1 MKKTHEKSRI
11 YTVAG
16 TAKLKN
22 PEKVVL
28 QIEATGQ
35 RNGDGFIYLVESV
48 AAEDYD
54 RTTAEGRAAAAEK
67 ELEEYK
73 KEFSETTDNLNA
85 EKEALEELLEQARDA
100 GGNYRRKLD
109 EAAQENAE
117 LRKAL
122 TECRRIFGELPPEI
136 ERLLNNEEGE
146 KKQWLHLH
154 NLEKLQKG
162 FREILRS
169 GSKRV
174 SRQRETRR
182 RRVLKRCIPKERRKL
197 FFFRKRCILATV
209 KQA

>member
-11 YTVAG
+11 YTVTG

-35 RNGDGFIYLVESV
+35 RNNDGFIYLVESV

-73 KEFSETTDNLNA
+73 KAFFETTDNLNA
-85 EKEALEELLEQARDA
+85 EKEALEELLTQARDA
-100 GGNYRRKLD
+100 GSNYRKKLD
-109 EAAQENAE
+109 ITREEYTE
-117 LRKAL
+117 LYKAL

-136 ERLLNNEEGE
+136 EKLLNSEEGE
-146 KKQWLHLH
+146 KDH
-154 NLEKLQKG
+154 G
-162 FREILRS
+162 Y
-169 GSKRV
+169 
-174 SRQRETRR
+174 T
-182 RRVLKRCIPKERRKL
+182 C
-197 FFFRKRCILATV
+197 TV
-209 KQA
+209 

>member
-1 MKKTHEKSRI
+1 MVKTHEKSRI
-11 YTVAG
+11 YAVVG
-16 TAKLKN
+16 TDNVKN
-22 PEKVVL
+22 IKKVVL
-28 QIEATGQ
+28 QMEATGQ
-35 RNGDGFIYLVESV
+35 TSDGFIYLVESV
-48 AAEDYD
+48 ATEDYD

-73 KEFSETTDNLNA
+73 KEFFETTDNLNA

-146 KKQWLHLH
+146 K
-154 NLEKLQKG
+154 NNG
-162 FREILRS
+162 YTCTI
-169 GSKRV
+169 
-174 SRQRETRR
+174 
-182 RRVLKRCIPKERRKL
+182 
-197 FFFRKRCILATV
+197 
-209 KQA
+209 